1 MTIIFDLD
9 GTLLNTIDDLGYAC
23 NYALEQTGYP
33 THTIADY
40 PRMVGN
46 GINNLIRRALPESE
60 RTEENILRVRA
71 HFVPYYNNH
80 NCDYTH
86 PYNGIP
92 ELLASLKAQGHHLA
106 VASNKY
112 QAATEKI
119 VNHFFPGTFDVILG
133 ERDGIPRKPDPQ
145 IVFDILSTLNIQH
158 STLYVGDSLVD
169 RDTAANAN
177 TPFAACS
184 WGFVRK
190 EALQEAGVS
199 RIIDKPQDLL
209 LDVYIQQSILPQY
222 DAFDG
227 GHKRDHAETVIR
239 ESIKLARAY
248 NADETMA
255 YVIAAYH
262 DLGLK
267 FDREHHHIHSGE
279 ILMADETLRQWFTPD
294 QLLTMRDAVE
304 DHRASSKNPPRTIYG
319 AIVAEADRQIDPLT
333 VIHRTMAYSQK
344 LLPEAQFLSS
354 EGRNNPSDN
363 GGHDYFEALY
373 QRSLDHLHEK
383 YAEGGYLH
391 LWLNSERN
399 LQGLAE
405 LRALIRNEKKLRAL
419 CKEWFFRQ
427 QQPPIAR

>member
-23 NYALEQTGYP
+23 NYALEQTGYA
-33 THTIADY
+33 THPIADY

-71 HFVPYYNNH
+71 YFVPYYNEH
-80 NCDYTH
+80 NCDYTR
-86 PYNGIP
+86 PYEGIP
-92 ELLASLKAQGHHLA
+92 ELLATLKAQGHKLA

-119 VNHFFPGTFDVILG
+119 VNHFFPGIFDVILG
-133 ERDGIPRKPDPQ
+133 EREGIERKPNPQ
-145 IVFDILSTLNIQH
+145 IVFDILSTLNIKH
-158 STLYVGDSLVD
+158 STLYLGDSLVD
-169 RDTAANAN
+169 KETATNAN
-177 TPFAACS
+177 VPFVACS
-184 WGFVRK
+184 WGFVSRDMLI
-190 EALQEAGVS
+190 ANGVG
-199 RIIDKPQDLL
+199 RIIDQPQELL
-209 LDVYIQQSILPQY
+209 LDVHIQQSILPQY

-227 GHKRDHAETVIR
+227 GHKREHAETVIM
-239 ESIKLARAY
+239 ESLKLARAY

-267 FDREHHHIHSGE
+267 FDREKHHIHSGE
-279 ILMADETLRQWFTPD
+279 ILMADENLRKWFTQE

-333 VIHRTMAYSQK
+333 VVHRTMAYSQK
-344 LLPEAQFLSS
+344 LYP
-354 EGRNNPSDN
+354 N
-363 GGHDYFEALY
+363 GDFETLY

-383 YAEGGYLH
+383 YAEGGYLK

-399 LQGLAE
+399 VQGLAQ
-405 LRALIRNEKKLRAL
+405 LRALIYNEPELRKL
-419 CKEWFFRQ
+419 CCEWFENQRNN
-427 QQPPIAR
+427 